1 MRKTIRRLLIVLCLA
16 LLTYSG
22 WQLYRYGRE
31 SLQSSTV
38 YTALAEEAIP
48 SLMVSSDPSE
58 QEEAESLFPQID
70 FDALTQINEDT
81 VAWLS
86 CEGTPINYPVVQ
98 GTDNAYYLTHLFD
111 GTENANGC
119 LFLDSRVACDFSGGN
134 SIIYGHYRKNGSMFA
149 ALAGYKEQSYYDQ
162 YPQMLL
168 ITPESAY
175 TVELFSGYVTGTD
188 GQAWQTV
195 FSDEEAFV
203 QWLGFVADASMF
215 QSDIE
220 PMASDRILT
229 LSTCS
234 YEFENARFVVHGV
247 LRPLSN

>member
-1 MRKTIRRLLIVLCLA
+1 MYQSAPECPGRFFIGWRTCKFTSSSHSPP
-16 LLTYSG
+16 TYSVTANLSVQYNDFSG
-22 WQLYRYGRE
+22 NSPLHQYKQKRGRGAG
-31 SLQSSTV
+31 T
-38 YTALAEEAIP
+38 
-48 SLMVSSDPSE
+48 
-58 QEEAESLFPQID
+58 LFKTGRKRI
-70 FDALTQINEDT
+70 
-81 VAWLS
+81 S
-86 CEGTPINYPVVQ
+86 G
-98 GTDNAYYLTHLFD
+98 
-111 GTENANGC
+111 GC

-203 QWLGFVADASMF
+203 QWLGSVADASMF
-215 QSDIE
+215 QSDVE

-234 YEFENARFVVHGV
+234 YEFENARFVLLGV

>member
-1 MRKTIRRLLIVLCLA
+1 
-16 LLTYSG
+16 
-22 WQLYRYGRE
+22 
-31 SLQSSTV
+31 
-38 YTALAEEAIP
+38 
-48 SLMVSSDPSE
+48 
-58 QEEAESLFPQID
+58 
-70 FDALTQINEDT
+70 
-81 VAWLS
+81 
-86 CEGTPINYPVVQ
+86 
-98 GTDNAYYLTHLFD
+98 
-111 GTENANGC
+111 
-119 LFLDSRVACDFSGGN
+119 
-134 SIIYGHYRKNGSMFA
+134 MFA

-203 QWLGFVADASMF
+203 QWLGSVADASMF

-234 YEFENARFVVHGV
+234 YEVENARFVVHGV